1 MSMGAHG
8 SAEPVGAS
16 WSVTSAATS
25 VDSST
30 AARRCF
36 LLQVRPER
44 LAEYVAEHQRVWPEM
59 LEALSRTGW
68 RDYSLFV
75 RAEDGL
81 VVGYFESDD
90 ADTAVGRMEH
100 EDVNRRWQESM
111 AQYFVPGTATHQLEQ
126 YFYLP

>member
-1 MSMGAHG
+1 M
-8 SAEPVGAS
+8 
-16 WSVTSAATS
+16 
-25 VDSST
+25 
-30 AARRCF
+30 
-36 LLQVRPER
+36 LQVRPER
-44 LAEYVAEHQRVWPEM
+44 LAEYVADHQRVWPEM

-68 RDYSLFV
+68 RNYSLFV

-90 ADTAVGRMEH
+90 ASAAVRGMES

-111 AQYFVPGTATHQLEQ
+111 AQYFVPGAAMEQVEQ